1 MYKLYLLFVLCP
13 IGILKANFEIYNH
26 LQSNV
31 FLQYNGEGYLFP
43 YPNQC
48 YEILD
53 VFAQHASN
61 LTLCSILNARP
72 ITVCERCVE
81 QYVKFRDK
89 YQELLNTTVNGTSC
103 RSVFISH
110 DRLNAVQEYH
120 DNILS
125 VWNKGK
131 CNGCFDWNHG
141 IPSLKNSTIS
151 FHKMF
156 NDTMKCI
163 VDNMYPQNNDVCNRC
178 MQSYLQL
185 DEFYKSLS
193 SDSIGVDSVCMDIVD
208 SMNATHSI
216 WSKSLNCCKLR
227 RTPEIVFL
235 CCAGIIS
242 LLPLIYY
249 MTVRFCG
256 PIRDLPNVLKQS
268 RFKQSF
274 LRSVDNRS
282 D

>member
-1 MYKLYLLFVLCP
+1 MSWVTVKRNSVKKVQSYLQF
-13 IGILKANFEIYNH
+13 ISIYVVHNCR
-26 LQSNV
+26 
-31 FLQYNGEGYLFP
+31 QYNGEGYLFP

-103 RSVFISH
+103 RSVFITH

-131 CNGCFDWNHG
+131 CNGNYFYYY
-141 IPSLKNSTIS
+141 ILKHCIS
-151 FHKMF
+151 K
-156 NDTMKCI
+156 
-163 VDNMYPQNNDVCNRC
+163 
-178 MQSYLQL
+178 QL
-185 DEFYKSLS
+185 
-193 SDSIGVDSVCMDIVD
+193 
-208 SMNATHSI
+208 
-216 WSKSLNCCKLR
+216 
-227 RTPEIVFL
+227 
-235 CCAGIIS
+235 
-242 LLPLIYY
+242 
-249 MTVRFCG
+249 
-256 PIRDLPNVLKQS
+256 
-268 RFKQSF
+268 
-274 LRSVDNRS
+274 
-282 D
+282 